1 MHLPEDMQLPLCGA
15 FTHLDAVPERICT
28 TLIMLSVFSR
38 TEIVIDTSV
47 ATWLGEDGAYAREVS
62 LRIPAP
68 SGPTVRMR

>member
-47 ATWLGEDGAYAREVS
+47 ATWLGEDGAYAREVFATHS
-62 LRIPAP
+62 CPLGAD
-68 SGPTVRMR
+68 S